1 MSQNNEPASFN
12 RPAAGKQGAGKQM
25 AGEDRAGE
33 QAAPNDQVTVVIP
46 TRNRPDMVM
55 RAVRSALDQTYR
67 DLDVIVVIDGPDP
80 ATASH
85 LATLADPRL
94 TVMELQTNH
103 GAAEARNIG
112 VRAARGGWIAFLD
125 DDDHWMPEK
134 VELQMAARPP
144 DVRFPI
150 ISCRCQVVTARG
162 TFAWPRRLSTPADA
176 IGDYLFD
183 RRGLFKG
190 ETFAPTTTL
199 LTPKALLLRN
209 PVPKSR
215 FDDWEWLI
223 TCGRIDGVALIH
235 IPDVMA
241 VHYTEENNRVTLST
255 CHNINHALEWA
266 EEMRNHLSP
275 RAYASLLLQATGG
288 EQAARTAGTRWRI
301 LNSALRD
308 GQPTPMA
315 LATFTMHSLMPVGL
329 RRRLRQALFSASDAA

>member
-1 MSQNNEPASFN
+1 MSPKNEPAG
-12 RPAAGKQGAGKQM
+12 RDQPATDKQTAQ
-25 AGEDRAGE
+25 E
-33 QAAPNDQVTVVIP
+33 QTGGQRTANEQVTVVIP

-67 DLDVIVVIDGPDP
+67 DLDVVVVIDGPDP

-85 LATLADPRL
+85 LAALADPRL
-94 TVMELQTNH
+94 TVMELETNH

-112 VRAARGGWIAFLD
+112 VRAAPGDWIAFLD

-134 VELQMAARPP
+134 VELQMAARPAGI
-144 DVRFPI
+144 RFPI
-150 ISCRCQVVTARG
+150 LSCRCQVVTARG
-162 TFAWPRRLSTPADA
+162 SFAWPRRLATPADA
-176 IGDYLFD
+176 IGDYLFV

-209 PVPKSR
+209 PIPKSR

-223 TCGRIDGVALIH
+223 TCGRIDGAALIH

-241 VHYTEENNRVTLST
+241 IHYTEENNRVTLST
-255 CHNINHALEWA
+255 CHNINQALEWA
-266 EEMRNHLSP
+266 ESMRDHLSP

-288 EQAARTAGTRWRI
+288 EHAARTAGTRWRI

>member
-1 MSQNNEPASFN
+1 MSPKKSPKNEPAISN
-12 RPAAGKQGAGKQM
+12 DPATDGQVASEHAVD
-25 AGEDRAGE
+25 E
-33 QAAPNDQVTVVIP
+33 QVTVVIP

-67 DLDVIVVIDGPDP
+67 TLDVVVVIDGPDP
-80 ATASH
+80 ATAAH
-85 LATLADPRL
+85 LATLGDPRL
-94 TVMELQTNH
+94 TVMELETNH

-112 VRAARGGWIAFLD
+112 VRSARGGWIAFLD

-134 VELQMAARPP
+134 VELQMAARPAGI
-144 DVRFPI
+144 RFPI
-150 ISCRCQVVTARG
+150 VSCRCQVVTARG
-162 TFAWPRRLSTPADA
+162 TFAWPRRLAGPGDA
-176 IGDYLFD
+176 IGDYLFI

-199 LTPKALLLRN
+199 LAPKSLLLRN
-209 PVPKSR
+209 PIPESR

-223 TCGRIDGVALIH
+223 TCGRVDGTALIH

-241 VHYTEENNRVTLST
+241 VHYTENNRVTLST

-266 EEMRNHLSP
+266 EAMRDHLSP